1 MFSAKYNSTQDMIDN
16 LQSSKSKTTLKIYPN
31 ISNYY
36 DEIKYRKQSGTFQFE
51 EDLFSKNEGR
61 ISKLYL
67 EVILIMQFLQTKPQV
82 KKLIL
87 ILIYKKTV
95 YKIRTINKL

>member
-1 MFSAKYNSTQDMIDN
+1 M
-16 LQSSKSKTTLKIYPN
+16 
-31 ISNYY
+31 
-36 DEIKYRKQSGTFQFE
+36 KYRRQSGTFRFE

-67 EVILIMQFLQTKPQV
+67 EVILLMQFLQTKPQV

-95 YKIRTINKL
+95 FKNEDDKQFVNEYEYENKELD